1 MIILFTKN
9 FAILIFLVAII
20 NAIPINFFIFQIL
33 DTDKRVVL
41 NKVSFRW
48 FKFPWNIIGSSAR
61 ILRFCLIFWNC
72 NKLLTKWL
80 VESCLWRVLDES
92 SICNGVY
99 WMYWMYEPL
108 FHSNNFQAN
117 LQWYHSIKYLMPH
130 IEYRCKC
137 SICIFYVFSIFM
149 SSWHFLFR
157 AKIPYYFYSLYY
169 RLESNDRS

>member
-48 FKFPWNIIGSSAR
+48 FKFPWNIMGSSAR

-99 WMYWMYEPL
+99 WMYEPVKSI
-108 FHSNNFQAN
+108 SNAIWKR
-117 LQWYHSIKYLMPH
+117 LLSI
-130 IEYRCKC
+130 R
-137 SICIFYVFSIFM
+137 
-149 SSWHFLFR
+149 SSPSSKNSARER
-157 AKIPYYFYSLYY
+157 AKDFVEKS
-169 RLESNDRS
+169 E